1 MKKYWLILFFIFS
14 LNSFGQV
21 NKYRSESVVEI
32 RNTESGDKYSES
44 KKANTFFVFDLKKRT
59 ITVTENG
66 DRVFNIKKSRSYHD
80 KDNNYWTRFNCE
92 NEKGEKMNIEIIQY
106 AKPKNEV
113 NTQIVIKDLL
123 IGFLYNVNEIQN

>member
-1 MKKYWLILFFIFS
+1 
-14 LNSFGQV
+14 
-21 NKYRSESVVEI
+21 VEI